1 MTAVDGPAPQYAYL
15 GPTGT
20 FTEAALVA
28 YLDSLGGPGST
39 AATAVSYPTV
49 PAALDAVRDGAA
61 VAAMVPLEN
70 SVGGSVPTTIDEL
83 AVGRPLVIHRE
94 VLLPVAFALLAR
106 PGTAM
111 ADVRTVAGHPQAH
124 LQCRGWLRE
133 RLPQAEA
140 VETSS
145 NADAARLVADGRWD
159 AALAAGFAAR
169 TYGLEILADGVHDVA
184 GAQTRFVLVRPP
196 HAPEPATGSDKTSL
210 VLVIGQDHPGA
221 LLEILTEFAV
231 RGINL
236 TRIESRPTGG
246 GIGDYFFAV
255 DAEGHIDEAR
265 VGEALIGLHRICA
278 DVRYLGSYP
287 RADEVRSALRRGV
300 SDAEYGQAQAWLSR
314 VRDGRA

>member
-1 MTAVDGPAPQYAYL
+1 MSAGDADGVQYAYL
-15 GPTGT
+15 GPAGT

-28 YLDSLGGPGST
+28 YLESAGGPGRVGVT
-39 AATAVSYPTV
+39 LVPCPTV
-49 PAALDAVRDGAA
+49 PVALDAVRDGSA

-94 VLLPVAFALLAR
+94 VHLPVAFALLAR
-106 PGTAM
+106 PGTTL
-111 ADVRTVAGHPQAH
+111 ADVTTVAGHPQAH

-133 RLPQAEA
+133 QLPQAEA

-159 AALAAGFAAR
+159 AALAAGFAAKV
-169 TYGLEILADGVHDVA
+169 YGLDILAEGVHDVP
-184 GAQTRFVLVRPP
+184 GAETRFVLVTAPD
-196 HAPEPATGSDKTSL
+196 APEPATGSDKTSL

-287 RADEVRSALRRGV
+287 RADSVRPSLRRGV
-300 SDAEYGQAQAWLSR
+300 SDAEYGQAQAWLAR
-314 VRDGRA
+314 VRDGRS

>member
-1 MTAVDGPAPQYAYL
+1 M
-15 GPTGT
+15 
-20 FTEAALVA
+20 
-28 YLDSLGGPGST
+28 
-39 AATAVSYPTV
+39 
-49 PAALDAVRDGAA
+49 
-61 VAAMVPLEN
+61 
-70 SVGGSVPTTIDEL
+70 
-83 AVGRPLVIHRE
+83 
-94 VLLPVAFALLAR
+94 
-106 PGTAM
+106 
-111 ADVRTVAGHPQAH
+111 AGHPQAH

-133 RLPQAEA
+133 HLPTAEA
-140 VETSS
+140 VETPS

-159 AALAAGFAAR
+159 AALAAGSAASV
-169 TYGLEILADGVHDVA
+169 YGLDVLADGVHDVP
-184 GAQTRFVLVRPP
+184 GAETRFVLVTRP
-196 HAPEPATGSDKTSL
+196 HAPRPATGSDKTSL

-236 TRIESRPTGG
+236 TRIESRPTGD

-287 RADEVRSALRRGV
+287 RADLVRPSLRRGV
-300 SDAEYGQAQAWLSR
+300 SDAEYGQAQAWLAR

>member
-1 MTAVDGPAPQYAYL
+1 VTDEPEPVYAYL
-15 GPTGT
+15 GPAGT
-20 FTEAALVA
+20 FTEAALLRWLDGVA
-28 YLDSLGGPGST
+28 DGGDARTLVPY
-39 AATAVSYPTV
+39 ATVA
-49 PAALDAVRDGAA
+49 AALDAVRDGTAR
-61 VAAMVPLEN
+61 AAMVPLEN

-83 AVGRPLVIHRE
+83 ATGRPLVIEAELH
-94 VLLPVAFALLAR
+94 LPVAFALLAR
-106 PGTAM
+106 PGTTL
-111 ADVRTVAGHPQAH
+111 DHVRTVAGHAQAH
-124 LQCRGWLRE
+124 LQCRQWLRDH
-133 RLPQAEA
+133 LPTADV
-140 VETSS
+140 VETPS

-159 AALAAGFAAR
+159 AALAADTAAGV
-169 TYGLEILADGVHDVA
+169 YGLDVLADDVHDVA
-184 GAQTRFVLVRPP
+184 GAETRFVLVGRPT
-196 HAPEPATGSDKTSL
+196 APRPATGADKTSL

-287 RADEVRSALRRGV
+287 RADEVRPSLRRGV
-300 SDAEYGQAQAWLSR
+300 SDAEYGDAQAWLAR